1 MPEKFNPRLRAAF
14 LEAVENQLRNDDP
27 PETRKTFD
35 RLKQEGH
42 SDEKAK
48 ELIAAA
54 IAAETF
60 WILKENQPFNHDRF
74 IDMLNRLPE
83 LPE

>member
-1 MPEKFNPRLRAAF
+1 MSDNFNPRLRAAF
-14 LEAVENQLRNDDP
+14 LETVENQLRDNDP

-48 ELIAAA
+48 DLIAAV

-60 WILKENQPFNHDRF
+60 WILKENQSFNHDRF
-74 IDMLNRLPE
+74 VNMLSRLPE